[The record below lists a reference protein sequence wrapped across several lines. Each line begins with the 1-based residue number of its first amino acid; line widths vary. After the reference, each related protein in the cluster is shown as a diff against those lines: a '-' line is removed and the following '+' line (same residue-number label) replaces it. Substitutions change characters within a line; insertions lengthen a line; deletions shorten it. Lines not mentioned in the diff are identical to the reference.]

1 MTGIATV
8 SEGEALNW
16 YGGGKTEL
24 TTSSNLAVTYGAK
37 TEVVVGFKNDFSL
50 ATQTGISVGSKFEA
64 SLALEMSVKK
74 NAEVKS
80 AKDGE
85 FYCTDTYVGTVGAS
99 AAQLAAIKT
108 LRTATFILLGSQT
121 AAMLLATVNATTSK
135 VMSPESKEEIKVPGT
150 EFNLGYMTS
159 IFTIAATIAPALMV
173 VYAKLKGL
181 GENNNP
187 NGVFSMDTVGT
198 IFLGTRDTVSPNATS
213 GVLVD
218 TNKVQL
224 SSSPN
229 DLGYNRQEGPSV
241 LGFQQDAGGTQ
252 TGGSRL
258 EVRKDG
264 TTAIFGKSFT
274 ANLVDPLGS
283 PEVNFNAP
291 SHRHIVTYSVD
302 LDPLGPEF
310 ILDADGGRL
319 QYGRTKGPP
328 DSPNNSVA
336 VTKDGVS
343 ALVSTKAGL
352 PGSGSALRLTQNDAS
367 MGAAGNNL
375 TINNTGVTL
384 TYGQSKVQISA
395 AGISVGDALTV
406 MNPTAPG
413 VSFTG
418 LQKALLD
425 IKKLQL
431 AALLQAQKSNL
442 KDKKFKALDA
452 ADRVLKASL
461 VRTRNLK
468 KTIEESA
475 SSKQ

>member
-80 AKDGE
+80 AADGE

-99 AAQLAAIKT
+99 ATQLAAIKT

-121 AAMLLATVNATTSK
+121 AAMLLATINATTAK

-187 NGVFSMDTVGT
+187 NGVFSMDAVGNV
-198 IFLGTRDTVSPNATS
+198 FLGTRDTVAPNATS

-218 TNKVQL
+218 TTKVQL
-224 SSSPN
+224 SSSAT
-229 DLGYNRQEGPSV
+229 DLGYHRPGDSTF
-241 LGFQQDAGGTQ
+241 LGFNQAAGTPAA
-252 TGGSRL
+252 GGSRL
-258 EVRKDG
+258 EVRNDG
-264 TTAIFGKSFT
+264 TTAIFGKTLSAELINTLGVSLAEIKAQEHKLTVTQAGST
-274 ANLVDPLGS
+274 AVAGPALNLSATG
-283 PEVNFNAP
+283 AQMK
-291 SHRHIVTYSVD
+291 YS
-302 LDPLGPEF
+302 
-310 ILDADGGRL
+310 A
-319 QYGRTKGPP
+319 T
-328 DSPNNSVA
+328 NSVA
-336 VTKDGVS
+336 VNASGVS
-343 ALVSTKAGL
+343 ALAGG
-352 PGSGSALRLTQNDAS
+352 PTGSSLHLTATDAS

-375 TINNTGVTL
+375 TINGTGVIL

-395 AGISVGDALTV
+395 AGISFGNALTV
-406 MNPTAPG
+406 MNPTAPAI
-413 VSFTG
+413 SFAG
-418 LQKALLD
+418 LQQALQDVTALN
-425 IKKLQL
+425 
-431 AALLQAQKSNL
+431 AAAQVTATQATLNAQRFNAIDTTTRTL
-442 KDKKFKALDA
+442 NDT
-452 ADRVLKASL
+452 L
-461 VRTRNLK
+461 VRTRK
-468 KTIEESA
+468 RMKTIAARAFSNP
-475 SSKQ
+475 